1 MIQLNFSDVPVSGV
15 TFASLSLNHLL
26 KLTSLNVDRG
36 GCASLLLLLRLVLEH
51 LDLVLQAGEDE
62 TDHGRSAVQ
71 GTARVHFLIERPD
84 FGLIPLELHI
94 SCISRDLLA
103 LNQLSFDLFGLS

>member
-15 TFASLSLNHLL
+15 TFACFGLNHFL
-26 KLTSLNVDRG
+26 KLTSLHIDRG
-36 GCASLLLLLRLVLEH
+36 GCTSLLLLLRLVLEH

-71 GTARVHFLIERPD
+71 GTAGVHFLIERPD

-94 SCISRDLLA
+94 SCVAGDLLA